1 MIVCIGNALVDA
13 LQEVEEKIIDELDLN
28 KSRMTL
34 VDEERSNFLLSNMGN
49 PTYAAGGSAANT
61 AFWIS
66 QLGGKAGFIGKVSR
80 DKLGEQFKSSLASTN
95 LIDCTVYGEEDIQ
108 TGLCAI
114 FITPDGERT
123 MNTFLGAGEFLSRNE
138 INRNSIL
145 DAEIVYLE
153 GYLWDRPESKEAFE
167 RASELNTETN
177 GKNAITLSDVFCVER
192 HRESFIEFIK
202 HSIDY
207 VFCNEDELISLM
219 DVDNFD
225 SALIAFKEAF
235 PQVEELICTLGPK
248 GSIVLTKENDYR
260 SLPVEVQ
267 IKDKTGAGDFFA
279 AGYLKAKQEGLSI
292 EESSILGN
300 KSGAHVISEIGVRPK
315 KSFSF

>member
-1 MIVCIGNALVDA
+1 VIVCIGNALVDA
-13 LQEVEEKIIDELDLN
+13 LQETEDEIIDELDLN

-34 VDEERSNFLLSNMGN
+34 VDEERSNFLLRNMGN

-66 QLGGKAGFIGKVSR
+66 QLGGKAGFIGKVSK
-80 DKLGEQFKSSLASTN
+80 DKLGEQFKSSLINTN
-95 LIDCTVYGEEDIQ
+95 LTDYTVYGEEDIQ
-108 TGLCAI
+108 TGLCVI

-153 GYLWDRPESKEAFE
+153 GYLWDKPESKEAFK

-192 HRESFIEFIK
+192 HRESFIEFINQ
-202 HSIDY
+202 SIDY
-207 VFCNEDELISLM
+207 VFCNEDELKALTELDSTKEAIKYFK
-219 DVDNFD
+219 DNFYN
-225 SALIAFKEAF
+225 
-235 PQVEELICTLGPK
+235 VEQLICTLGSK
-248 GSIVLTKENDYR
+248 GSIVVSDEEELLYKAEETK
-260 SLPVEVQ
+260 V
-267 IKDKTGAGDFFA
+267 IDKTGAGDFFA
-279 AGYLKAKQEGLSI
+279 AGYLYGVQQKLSI
-292 EESSILGN
+292 NDAAEIAN
-300 KSGAHVISEIGVRPK
+300 KSAAHVISEIGVRPK
-315 KSFSF
+315 KEFN

>member
-1 MIVCIGNALVDA
+1 VIVCIGNALVDA
-13 LQEVEEKIIDELDLN
+13 LQEAEDKIIDELDLN

-34 VDEERSNFLLSNMGN
+34 VDEERSNFLLKNMGN

-66 QLGGKAGFIGKVSR
+66 QLGGKAGFIGKISK

-95 LIDCTVYGEEDIQ
+95 LTDYTVYGEEDIQ

-153 GYLWDRPESKEAFE
+153 GYLWDKPESKEAFE

-202 HSIDY
+202 QSIDY
-207 VFCNEDELISLM
+207 VFCNEDELKALTQLDSTEDAIKYFTDHFK
-219 DVDNFD
+219 DV
-225 SALIAFKEAF
+225 E
-235 PQVEELICTLGPK
+235 QLICTLGEE
-248 GSIVLTKENDYR
+248 GSIVVSEGRELIYKASEAN
-260 SLPVEVQ
+260 VV
-267 IKDKTGAGDFFA
+267 DKTGAGDFFA
-279 AGYLKAKQEGLSI
+279 AGYLYGIQKKLSI
-292 EESSILGN
+292 NEAAEIAN
-300 KSGAHVISEIGVRPK
+300 KSAAHVISEIGVRPK
-315 KSFSF
+315 KELS